1 MSTHLESGS
10 VTHTV
15 SDQATSLG
23 DIIELGLTPGGT
35 WQQNNLTA
43 ITGAPQTAT
52 APFAYVAPDESGRV
66 VYQDSSGGITELW
79 LPLGAGSWQYD
90 SLTAITGAPQASSAP
105 VALVTPGNVARVIYQ
120 DSNGGITELWL
131 APGGTWQYD
140 SLTAITGAPP
150 PASAPFAYVT
160 PDNVTRVIYNN
171 NSGGGSII
179 ELSLPQGGSWQQ
191 NNLTAIAGADLPLG
205 SAPAGSAPFAYVT
218 PDGTARVLY
227 RGPIYAQ
234 TDPAG
239 LYSYII
245 ELSLPPGGTWQQ
257 ADLTDTTRGA
267 PYPFS
272 TPFAYVGPDGLARV
286 VYTALNAD
294 VLANGDIIELRLDAD
309 GWVYSD
315 LTVSVNPPAPTPAS
329 APFAYVGPDDLAR
342 VVYTGSSGDIIELRL
357 DPDGWV
363 QSDLTVSVNS
373 PPAPPAASA
382 PFAYV
387 TPDKVARVYYSSS
400 PS

>member
-10 VTHTV
+10 VAHTV

-23 DIIELGLTPGGT
+23 DIIELGLAPGGT

-52 APFAYVAPDESGRV
+52 APFAYVAPDKSGRV
-66 VYQDSSGGITELW
+66 VYQDSS
-79 LPLGAGSWQYD
+79 
-90 SLTAITGAPQASSAP
+90 
-105 VALVTPGNVARVIYQ
+105 
-120 DSNGGITELWL
+120 GGITELWL

-140 SLTAITGAPP
+140 SLTALTGAPL

-160 PDNVTRVIYNN
+160 PDNVTRVIYNT

-179 ELSLPQGGSWQQ
+179 ELSLPPGGTWQQ

-239 LYSYII
+239 LSSYII
-245 ELSLPPGGTWQQ
+245 ELSLAPGGTWQQ

-267 PYPFS
+267 PYPS
-272 TPFAYVGPDGLARV
+272 SAPFGYVGPDGLARV
-286 VYTALNAD
+286 VYTALNALNAD
-294 VLANGDIIELRLDAD
+294 VPANGDVIELRLDPD

-329 APFAYVGPDDLAR
+329 ALFAYVGADDLAR
-342 VVYTGSSGDIIELRL
+342 VAYTGSSGDIIELRL
-357 DPDGWV
+357 DGDGWV

>member
-23 DIIELGLTPGGT
+23 DIIELGLTPEGT

-66 VYQDSSGGITELW
+66 VYQDSGGGITELW

-267 PYPFS
+267 PYPVS
-272 TPFAYVGPDGLARV
+272 APFAYVGPDGLARV

-294 VLANGDIIELRLDAD
+294 VLANGDVIELRLDAD